1 MNALQLATT
10 IPYQGFL
17 GRPLGRRQRSDI
29 YGVMPEL
36 HAAAPAQDN
45 ATFIALMAEVANDRN
60 REAFARLFDHFA
72 PRVKAYMR
80 RLGAKPTAA
89 EDLAQDVMLTVWRR
103 AAQFDPAKAGVST
116 WIFTIARN
124 KRIDAVR
131 RERRPDVDPNDPALV
146 QTDNPAPDDTLAAAE
161 ESAMLR
167 RAIGAIPAEQSEL
180 VRLAFYEDKSHSA
193 IAEQLGLP
201 LGTVKSRIRLALGKL
216 RRTIEEAS

>member
-1 MNALQLATT
+1 MNALQLATA
-10 IPYQGFL
+10 IPYQGLL
-17 GRPLGRRQRSDI
+17 GRPLGRPQRSAI
-29 YGVMPEL
+29 HGVMPEL
-36 HAAAPAQDN
+36 HTAAPAQDN

-103 AAQFDPAKAGVST
+103 AAQFDPSKAGVST
-116 WIFTIARN
+116 WVFTIARN

-131 RERRPDVDPNDPALV
+131 RERRPEVDPNDPALV
-146 QTDNPAPDDTLAAAE
+146 QAEIPAADDTLAAAQ

-167 RAIGAIPAEQSEL
+167 RVIATIPAEQSEL

-216 RRTIEEAS
+216 RQAIEETP